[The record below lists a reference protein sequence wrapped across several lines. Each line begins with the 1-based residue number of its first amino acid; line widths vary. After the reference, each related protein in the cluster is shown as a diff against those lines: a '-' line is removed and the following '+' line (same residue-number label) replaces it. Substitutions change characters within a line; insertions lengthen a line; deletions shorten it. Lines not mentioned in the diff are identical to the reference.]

1 MKREKHMNSVTPS
14 GKFFGRQERGVALIA
29 VMLALLLVTAI
40 AAGIIILTNTETA
53 TSTNFK
59 DEQRAYFAAKAGIE
73 EARDRM
79 RKGNAYSITTT
90 TSPALPAVL
99 PGNSNSLLY
108 ITNPLNSE
116 TVSPTTVP
124 STSSPN
130 PYVDDE
136 ICTEPAF
143 TSAGW
148 CSGGYPGSGTYTTT
162 ANSTFAPT
170 SGSVFDWKWVRIS
183 LKQDNQF
190 GPGYYVNGST
200 TSSAQV
206 YWSGTNECIL
216 VNCSTAT
223 EPVYVLTALAVTPS
237 GSRRMLQAEVVQDT
251 LNYIVPAALTMDGS
265 GALFSGGNSGN
276 FGVSGIDVGG
286 CGSAASGAS
295 VPAVGAVSAADAA
308 LIASSADI
316 PNNTASNYTGSGGT
330 TPDVENVSSTLP
342 ATLSTPANLQK
353 LASTLMSAVTQPVI
367 TGPYSSSGGGNTFGS
382 TLASPQIVYVN
393 GDATIGGSQTG
404 YGILVV
410 TGNLTYHGTAEWDG
424 LVLVVGKGNF
434 QMDGTNTFKGSI
446 LVADTVNSLGSV
458 LSVLGN
464 PNYNVNGGGNPNAG
478 VNYSASCMAQAT
490 QLSTYHVVSYR
501 ELMK

>member
-14 GKFFGRQERGVALIA
+14 GKFCGRQERGVALIA
-29 VMLALLLVTAI
+29 VMLALLLITAI

-59 DEQRAYFAAKAGIE
+59 DEQRAYFVP
-73 EARDRM
+73 
-79 RKGNAYSITTT
+79 T
-90 TSPALPAVL
+90 ALPGVN
-99 PGNSNSLLY
+99 GTSILY
-108 ITNPLNSE
+108 ITNA
-116 TVSPTTVP
+116 
-124 STSSPN
+124 N
-130 PYVDDE
+130 PQISGESVAPATGTAANFGDDE

-143 TSAGW
+143 TSATW
-148 CSGGYPGSGTYTTT
+148 CSGGYPGSGVATATT
-162 ANSTFAPT
+162 ASSVLAPT
-170 SGSVFDWKWVRIS
+170 GSVFDWKWVRIT

-190 GPGYYVNGST
+190 GTGYYVNGST
-200 TSSAQV
+200 TSGAVQV
-206 YWSGTNECIL
+206 FWNGTNEC
-216 VNCSTAT
+216 VPVASNPNCLPAKAT
-223 EPVYVLTALAVTPS
+223 EPVYVLTALAVTPN
-237 GSRRMLQAEVVQDT
+237 GSRRMVQAEVVQDT
-251 LNYIVPAALTMDGS
+251 LNFVAPAALTMDGA

-276 FGVSGIDVGG
+276 FGVSGIDAGG

-295 VPAVGAVSAADAA
+295 VPAGGAVSAADAA

-316 PNNTASNYTGSGGT
+316 PNNTASNYTGI
-330 TPDVENVSSTLP
+330 N
-342 ATLSTPANLQK
+342 
-353 LASTLMSAVTQPVI
+353 
-367 TGPYSSSGGGNTFGS
+367 GPYSSSGNGNTFGS

-393 GDATIGGSQTG
+393 GDATIDGSQTG

-410 TGNLTYHGTAEWDG
+410 TGNLIYKGTAEWDG

-458 LSVLGN
+458 LTVLGN
-464 PNYNVNGGGNPNAG
+464 PNYNVNGGGNPSAG
-478 VNYSASCMAQAT
+478 VKYSASCMAQAT